1 MRAPLVT
8 ALCLASLPL
17 SAQTITSRRE
27 TTPYPG
33 VRVIEG
39 RTANP
44 TTDFWAAVVTLCTD
58 YVHVSATRAPTAL
71 TVTSRWATSAG
82 VQLATNGDFF
92 TSGPRVYGYAIGAGR
107 AWPVRQTGTDGA
119 VAGEWYYRRY
129 GWIGFGPGR
138 VEFSH
143 TEWVKERAATLGARE
158 GWMPGTVTTAV
169 PSGLTQL
176 VSGFPELITEGRR
189 VTCASPT
196 ASTCFTDRSD
206 MRARHPR
213 TAMGITRDRR
223 TFLLVAVDGR
233 STRSAGM
240 YGTELARL
248 MELLGAWQ
256 AFNLDGGGST
266 TFWQRGRG
274 VLNRPSDGAERAVA
288 NHWGI
293 FAGAASGQSRAAGSC
308 VPVMSDAGV
317 RDAGALDVPVVRDV
331 PVARDLPV
339 VRDAPLDAITLR
351 DASRVDVITPRDGS
365 PGDVAT
371 PLDVALDAL
380 GDHPVTDD
388 DVPLDDVPPDEDV
401 AAESPPDFLDAAR
414 AEMPPEGDPPDDT
427 AAEGCGCRARPHA
440 TASPLLAAVALLALR
455 RRRLTAR

>member
-1 MRAPLVT
+1 
-8 ALCLASLPL
+8 
-17 SAQTITSRRE
+17 
-27 TTPYPG
+27 
-33 VRVIEG
+33 
-39 RTANP
+39 
-44 TTDFWAAVVTLCTD
+44 
-58 YVHVSATRAPTAL
+58 
-71 TVTSRWATSAG
+71 
-82 VQLATNGDFF
+82 
-92 TSGPRVYGYAIGAGR
+92 
-107 AWPVRQTGTDGA
+107 VRQTGTDSA
-119 VAGEWYYRRY
+119 VSGEWYYRRY

-143 TEWVKERAATLGARE
+143 TEWVKERAATLGVRE

-196 ASTCFTDRSD
+196 ASTCFADRSD
-206 MRARHPR
+206 MRARNPR
-213 TAMGITRDRR
+213 TAMGLTRDRR

-266 TFWQRGRG
+266 TFWQRGPG
-274 VLNRPSDGAERAVA
+274 VRNRPSDGAERAVA

-293 FAGAASGQSRAAGSC
+293 FAGAASGQSRAAGIC

-317 RDAGALDVPVVRDV
+317 RDAGPLDVPVVRDV
-331 PVARDLPV
+331 PT
-339 VRDAPLDAITLR
+339 VRDVPAVRDVAPLDVITPR
-351 DASRVDVITPRDGS
+351 DASRVDVITPRDAS
-365 PGDVAT
+365 PADVPT

-380 GDHPVTDD
+380 GDHPAGDDVSRD
-388 DVPLDDVPPDEDV
+388 DVPGDDVATET
-401 AAESPPDFLDAAR
+401 PPDFLDAAR
-414 AEMPPEGDPPDDT
+414 AEMPAEGDPPEAT
-427 AAEGCGCRARPHA
+427 ATEGCGCRARPRVA
-440 TASPLLAAVALLALR
+440 ASPLLAAVALLALR

>member
-1 MRAPLVT
+1 VRAPLVT
-8 ALCLASLPL
+8 ALCLASLSA

-44 TTDFWAAVVTLCTD
+44 TTDFWAAVVSLCTD

-71 TVTSRWATSAG
+71 TVTSRWAASAG

-107 AWPVRQTGTDGA
+107 AWPVRQTGTDSA

-143 TEWVKERAATLGARE
+143 TEWVKDRAATLGVRE

-196 ASTCFTDRSD
+196 ASSCFTDRSD
-206 MRARHPR
+206 MRARNPR

-266 TFWQRGRG
+266 TFWQRGQG

-293 FAGAASGQSRAAGSC
+293 FAGAASGQSRTAGSC
-308 VPVMSDAGV
+308 VPVVSDAGV
-317 RDAGALDVPVVRDV
+317 GDAGALDVPVVRDV
-331 PVARDLPV
+331 PMVRDVPV
-339 VRDAPLDAITLR
+339 VRDVALLDAITQGDVARL
-351 DASRVDVITPRDGS
+351 DVITPRDGS
-365 PGDVAT
+365 PDDV
-371 PLDVALDAL
+371 PPPRDVTLDAL
-380 GDHPVTDD
+380 GDHPAGDDVPSDD
-388 DVPLDDVPPDEDV
+388 DV
-401 AAESPPDFLDAAR
+401 ATESPPDFLDAAR
-414 AEMPPEGDPPDDT
+414 AEMPAETAPPDDT
-427 AAEGCGCRARPHA
+427 AAAGCGCRAQPRG

-455 RRRLTAR
+455 RRRIKAR

>member
-8 ALCLASLPL
+8 ALCLASLSA

-44 TTDFWAAVVTLCTD
+44 TTDFWAAVVSLCTD

-71 TVTSRWATSAG
+71 TVTSRWAASAG

-107 AWPVRQTGTDGA
+107 AWPVRQTGTDSA

-143 TEWVKERAATLGARE
+143 TEWVKDRAATLGVRE

-196 ASTCFTDRSD
+196 ASSCFTDRSD
-206 MRARHPR
+206 MRARNPR

-266 TFWQRGRG
+266 TFWQRGQG

-293 FAGAASGQSRAAGSC
+293 FAGAASGQSRTAGSC
-308 VPVMSDAGV
+308 VPVVSDAGV
-317 RDAGALDVPVVRDV
+317 GDAGALDVPVVRDV
-331 PVARDLPV
+331 PMVRDVPV
-339 VRDAPLDAITLR
+339 VRDVALLDAITQGDVARL
-351 DASRVDVITPRDGS
+351 DVITPRDGS
-365 PGDVAT
+365 PDDV
-371 PLDVALDAL
+371 PPPRDVTLDAL
-380 GDHPVTDD
+380 GDHPAGDDVPSDD
-388 DVPLDDVPPDEDV
+388 DV
-401 AAESPPDFLDAAR
+401 ATESPPDFLDAAR
-414 AEMPPEGDPPDDT
+414 AEMPAETAPPDDT
-427 AAEGCGCRARPHA
+427 AAAGCGCRAQPRG

-455 RRRLTAR
+455 RRRIKAR